1 MGKLR
6 PFGPG
11 GDLELASSLREAAE
25 ARSWHGELV
34 LAATDSEGMADVMAL
49 ATPTVPPMTRTP
61 FANTVPDVVVT
72 GPDSTWQG
80 WGGMLAAAHLD
91 HRWRAREELSWLA

>member
-1 MGKLR
+1 
-6 PFGPG
+6 
-11 GDLELASSLREAAE
+11 
-25 ARSWHGELV
+25 V
-34 LAATDSEGMADVMAL
+34 LAATDSDGMADVMAL